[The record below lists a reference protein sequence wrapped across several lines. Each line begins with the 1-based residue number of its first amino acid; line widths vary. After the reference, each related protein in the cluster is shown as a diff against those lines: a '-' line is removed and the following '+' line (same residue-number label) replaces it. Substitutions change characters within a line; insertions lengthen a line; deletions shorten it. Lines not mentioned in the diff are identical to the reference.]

1 MMPSGRSLVVVTAG
15 CLACVLTAATS
26 PGPFLPNVAPPLP
39 QPSSIVLLDVGVED
53 ADGHAV
59 TGLTRDDFEIIAG
72 GAARP
77 IESFAA
83 GQERPLSLVLLF
95 DVTVSMEALTTR
107 RNVRTGVEKW
117 FVDKLAPHDRVQ
129 VGSVAR
135 RTSIGPVISN
145 NPKALL
151 SAVRQAL
158 DPREE
163 DTYGPSPIWD
173 GIDLAVAALA
183 KAEGRRAILLVTDG
197 RATGNRL
204 SPEAAAV
211 RAMTEGVS
219 VSVVGEDWE
228 MTIRQDANTGVRV
241 RPGVALDRIASAT
254 GGLYLRD
261 RAMPSAPGPILE
273 RLLADLH
280 ARYTLGFTPPV
291 RDGKL
296 HEFEVRIRRP
306 GLKVRTRRQYAAPA
320 EP

>member
-15 CLACVLTAATS
+15 CLTCVLTAAS
-26 PGPFLPNVAPPLP
+26 SPPLP
-39 QPSSIVLLDVGVED
+39 QPSPIVMVDVGVED
-53 ADGHAV
+53 ADGHPV
-59 TGLTRDDFEIIAG
+59 TGLTQDEFQIIAG

-95 DVTVSMEALTTR
+95 DVTISMEALTER
-107 RNVRTGVEKW
+107 KMVRTGVEKW

-129 VGSVAR
+129 VGSIAR
-135 RTSIGPVISN
+135 RTSIGPVISSN
-145 NPKALL
+145 RKVLL

-183 KAEGRRAILLVTDG
+183 KAEGRRAVVLVTDG

-204 SPEAAAV
+204 NPEAAAV
-211 RAMTEGVS
+211 RAMAEGVV
-219 VSVVGEDWE
+219 VSVLGEDWE
-228 MTIRQDANTGVRV
+228 MTIRQDATTGVRV
-241 RPGVALDRIASAT
+241 RPGVALDRIANAT

-296 HEFEVRIRRP
+296 HDLDIRIRRP
-306 GLKVRTRRQYAAPA
+306 GLKVRTRRQYAAPG

>member
-1 MMPSGRSLVVVTAG
+1 MMPSGSSLVVVTAG
-15 CLACVLTAATS
+15 CLTCVLAAAS
-26 PGPFLPNVAPPLP
+26 SPPLP
-39 QPSSIVLLDVGVED
+39 QPLPIVMVDVGVED

-59 TGLTRDDFEIIAG
+59 TGLTRDDFQIIAG

-95 DVTVSMEALTTR
+95 DVTISMDALTER
-107 RNVRTGVEKW
+107 RIVRTAVEKW

-135 RTSIGPVISN
+135 RTSIGPVISS

-173 GIDLAVAALA
+173 GIDQAVAALA
-183 KAEGRRAILLVTDG
+183 KAEGRRAVVLVTDG

-204 SPEAAAV
+204 SPEAAAG
-211 RAMTEGVS
+211 RAIAEGVT

-228 MTIRQDANTGVRV
+228 MTIRQDAKTGVRV
-241 RPGVALDRIASAT
+241 RPGVALDRIAGAT
-254 GGLYLRD
+254 GGLYLPD
-261 RAMPSAPGPILE
+261 RAMPSAPGPVLE

-280 ARYTLGFTPPV
+280 ARYTLGFTPAV

-296 HEFEVRIRRP
+296 HELDVRVRRP